1 MRIETH
7 HTGET
12 KIAEIKADESIIN
25 SGEDG
30 LDLLGSLY

>member
-1 MRIETH
+1 MKIEIH

-25 SGEDG
+25 SDEDG
-30 LDLLGSLY
+30 LDLLGGLY